1 MIFYLTKLQKDT
13 TMKNRNLLITTIL
26 STMLALSAT
35 ASYAA
40 DSITTGTVKTA
51 SSPITKAEMADPRVA
66 AAGFVEHVN
75 FARVALAMKNTVLA
89 QQHITQARN
98 MAVVIKGTP
107 TEARRITEVQSGR
120 IVYKYETEYQ
130 YHYFPIQT
138 GPVEVK
144 TMDNGPAWATNDL
157 AVTDADIVYL
167 TLDLTGDKA
176 ETHINEA
183 EAALAANN
191 LKLADEH
198 LAQLTE
204 AVVTVDSKVA
214 MPSVKAHDN
223 IALARNFIAGKNYEG
238 ASYALK
244 HADNALDEMQKDDN
258 NKARLADIAAMR
270 KDVNNLQEYIAKK
283 DPNMIQK
290 ANAKMDKWWKDL
302 NNWGKTAK

>member
-1 MIFYLTKLQKDT
+1 
-13 TMKNRNLLITTIL
+13 MKTRTLLITTIL
-26 STMLALSAT
+26 STTLTLGMSNT
-35 ASYAA
+35 YAA

-51 SSPITKAEMADPRVA
+51 ASPITKAEMADPRVA
-66 AAGFVEHVN
+66 ATSFVEHVN
-75 FARVALAMKNTVLA
+75 FARVALAMKNTDMA
-89 QQHITQARN
+89 KQHITQARN
-98 MAVVIKGTP
+98 MVTVIKSATV
-107 TEARRITEVQSGR
+107 EQRIITQVESGR
-120 IVYKYETEYQ
+120 IVYKYDTEYK

-138 GPVEVK
+138 GLVQVK
-144 TMDNGPAWATNDL
+144 TMDSGPVWATNDL

-183 EAALAANN
+183 EAAITANN

-198 LAQLTE
+198 LAKLTE

-214 MPSVKAHDN
+214 MPSVKARDN

-244 HADNALDEMQKDDN
+244 HADDALNEMQKDNN

-270 KDVNNLQEYIAKK
+270 KDVSNLQEYIAKK

>member
-1 MIFYLTKLQKDT
+1 MKTRTLLMT
-13 TMKNRNLLITTIL
+13 TML
-26 STMLALSAT
+26 STTLALCSL
-35 ASYAA
+35 SVYAA
-40 DSITTGTVKTA
+40 DNITTGTVKTA
-51 SSPITKAEMADPRVA
+51 TSPITNAEMADPRVA
-66 AAGFVEHVN
+66 ATGFVEHVN
-75 FARVALAMKNTVLA
+75 FARVSLAMKNTDLA
-89 QQHITQARN
+89 KQHITQARN
-98 MAVVIKGTP
+98 MVTMIKNATVEQRVIRQV
-107 TEARRITEVQSGR
+107 ESGR
-120 IVYKYETEYQ
+120 IVYKYDTEYK

-138 GPVEVK
+138 GPVQVK

-176 ETHINEA
+176 ETHLAEA
-183 EAALAANN
+183 EAAVTANN

-214 MPSVKAHDN
+214 LPSVKAHDN

-244 HADNALDEMQKDDN
+244 HADDALDEMQKDNN

-270 KDVNNLQEYIAKK
+270 KDVSDLQEYIAQK

-290 ANAKMDKWWKDL
+290 ANAKIDKWWKDL
-302 NNWGKTAK
+302 NNWGRAAN

>member
-1 MIFYLTKLQKDT
+1 
-13 TMKNRNLLITTIL
+13 MKNRNLLLSTIL
-26 STMLALSAT
+26 STTIALGMT

-40 DSITTGTVKTA
+40 DSITTGTIKTA
-51 SSPITKAEMADPRVA
+51 ASPITKAEMADPRVA
-66 AAGFVEHVN
+66 ATGFVEHVN
-75 FARVALAMKNTVLA
+75 FARVALAMKNADLA
-89 QQHITQARN
+89 KQHITQARN
-98 MAVVIKGTP
+98 MVTVIKSSAVEQRVVTNV
-107 TEARRITEVQSGR
+107 ESGR
-120 IVYKYETEYQ
+120 IVYKYDTEYK

-144 TMDNGPAWATNDL
+144 TMDNGPVWATNDL

-176 ETHINEA
+176 EA
-183 EAALAANN
+183 YLAKADAALTNN
-191 LKLADEH
+191 DLKLADDN

-204 AVVTVDSKVA
+204 SVVTLDNKVA

-244 HADNALDEMQKDDN
+244 HADDALNEMQRDNN

-270 KDVNNLQEYIAKK
+270 KDVSTLQDYIAKK
-283 DPNMIQK
+283 DPNMIEK
-290 ANAKMDKWWKDL
+290 ANAKMDEWWKDL

>member
-1 MIFYLTKLQKDT
+1 
-13 TMKNRNLLITTIL
+13 MKTRTLLITTIL
-26 STMLALSAT
+26 STTLALSGT

-40 DSITTGTVKTA
+40 DSITSGTVKTA
-51 SSPITKAEMADPRVA
+51 ASPITKAEMADPRVA
-66 AAGFVEHVN
+66 ATSFVEHVN
-75 FARVALAMKNTVLA
+75 FARVALAMKNTDLA
-89 QQHITQARN
+89 KQHITQARN
-98 MAVVIKGTP
+98 MVTVIKSATV
-107 TEARRITEVQSGR
+107 EQRVITQVESGR
-120 IVYKYETEYQ
+120 IVYKYDTEYK

-138 GPVEVK
+138 GPVQVK
-144 TMDNGPAWATNDL
+144 TMDNGPVWATNDL

-183 EAALAANN
+183 EAAITANN

-214 MPSVKAHDN
+214 MPSVKARDN

-244 HADNALDEMQKDDN
+244 HADDALDEMQKDNN

-270 KDVNNLQEYIAKK
+270 KDVSNLQEYIAKK